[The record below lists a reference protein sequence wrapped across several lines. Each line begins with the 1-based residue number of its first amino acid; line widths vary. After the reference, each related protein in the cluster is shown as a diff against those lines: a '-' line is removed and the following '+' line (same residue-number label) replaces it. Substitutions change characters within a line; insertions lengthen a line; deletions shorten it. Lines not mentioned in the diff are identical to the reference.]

1 MAATVRKGI
10 KISGVCLFLLYLTG
24 LVYFLFFAEEYG
36 RSAAVVGYNTRP
48 FREILRSKKVL
59 DNLTILNAPKNTVVR
74 DGQEQVIAAEELVL
88 ERGKFNRIAMRIRD
102 DKWGKPA

>member
-36 RSAAVVGYNTRP
+36 R
-48 FREILRSKKVL
+48 ERSGCGL
-59 DNLTILNAPKNTVVR
+59 
-74 DGQEQVIAAEELVL
+74 
-88 ERGKFNRIAMRIRD
+88 
-102 DKWGKPA
+102 